1 MWEVYEVKWKE
12 ISLEVESGK
21 LKIVKSS
28 EGKNYAARAIV
39 NGKVGFASASSED
52 EALKKAEKIAK
63 ISEDELE
70 DFPVDRPAKVS
81 GLFDKR
87 VEAVTPDYL
96 KEEYEILMNSIE
108 KCNIA
113 FASIKH
119 EVSEVRI
126 RNSLGLDCYEK
137 GSYSSLTLEAVCE
150 GGSAYEMCES
160 RSLDLDIEGTVKK
173 AEDLAIM
180 SSKAEK
186 IESGYYDVVLMPM
199 AVHQLFFYAL
209 YPSFS
214 AENVVKGR
222 SMLKKGMEIGNL
234 SIIDDGTIDGGLMS
248 CAFDDEGVAS
258 KRTVLVEKGVVKSFY
273 SDWKYGKI
281 LGETT
286 GNGFREEESFPPA
299 PSPSNVIID
308 VEDKADVDG
317 ALIVHSLIG
326 SHTSNPVSGDFSLE
340 CLNAEIDGNGVK
352 GAMIYGNV
360 FELIKRVEG
369 SCLGVRQVENTVS
382 PAIRFSKVKIV

>member
-21 LKIVKSS
+21 IKIVKSS
-28 EGKNYAARAIV
+28 EGKNYAARVIV
-39 NGKVGFASASSED
+39 NGKVGFASASNED
-52 EALKKAEKIAK
+52 EALKRAEKIAR
-63 ISEDELE
+63 ISEDKLD
-70 DFPVDRPAKVS
+70 DFPVDRPTKVS
-81 GLFDKR
+81 GLFDRR
-87 VEAVTPDYL
+87 VEEVTSDYL

-108 KCNIA
+108 KCNLA

-126 RNSLGLDCYEK
+126 KNSLGLDCHEK
-137 GSYSSLTLEAVCE
+137 SSYSSLTLEAVYE
-150 GGSAYEMCES
+150 NGSTYEICES
-160 RSLDLDIEGTVKK
+160 RDLNLEIEETAKK
-173 AEDLAIM
+173 AERLAIM

-186 IESGYYDVVLMPM
+186 IDSGYYDVVLMPM

-214 AENVVKGR
+214 AENIVKGR
-222 SMLKKGMEIGNL
+222 SVLKKEMEIGDL
-234 SIIDDGTIDGGLMS
+234 TIIDDGTIDGGLMS
-248 CAFDDEGVAS
+248 CSFDDEGVAS
-258 KRTVLVEKGVVKSFY
+258 KRTVLVENGVVKNFY

-286 GNGFREEESFPPA
+286 GNGFREEDSFPPA
-299 PSPSNVIID
+299 PSPSNVIIE
-308 VEDKADVDG
+308 VKDKADTDG

-340 CLNAEIDGNGVK
+340 CLNAEIDGKGIK

-360 FELIKRVEG
+360 FELIKRIEG
-369 SCLGVRQVENTVS
+369 ATLEVRQVENTVS
-382 PAIRFSKVKIV
+382 PALRFSKVKIV